1 MTQVIIQKKKTQQ
14 KNNQKLAAQIKP
26 TYYCRAN
33 NESHLNCN
41 CLQDNVLY
49 QATVKISRQW
59 RGNMYKSNR
68 RKLETA
74 KKKHIVNTRT
84 AQWFIIIYKKF

>member
-1 MTQVIIQKKKTQQ
+1 MENKYLNREHDTGYNTKKKTQQ

-49 QATVKISRQW
+49 QATVKISRQ
-59 RGNMYKSNR
+59 
-68 RKLETA
+68 
-74 KKKHIVNTRT
+74 
-84 AQWFIIIYKKF
+84 